1 MGVRSPCEE
10 CEVSREK
17 KILKTLTRDRI
28 DHSNTVDHGKK
39 LSRLVVASLQFRSF
53 CGRGL
58 LFRQLLSTSFPLVT
72 LNLDL

>member
-39 LSRLVVASLQFRSF
+39 LSRLVVASLQF
-53 CGRGL
+53 
-58 LFRQLLSTSFPLVT
+58 
-72 LNLDL
+72 